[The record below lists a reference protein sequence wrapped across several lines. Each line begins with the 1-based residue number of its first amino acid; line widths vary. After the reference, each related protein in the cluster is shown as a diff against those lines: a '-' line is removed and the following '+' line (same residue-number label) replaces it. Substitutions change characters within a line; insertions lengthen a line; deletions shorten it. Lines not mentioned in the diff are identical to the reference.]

1 MNGQSARTGHH
12 SNKRLILGLGIV
24 LFFFMLASLLM
35 MSNALQSPDRFG
47 EYLSALIIF
56 NTLGLLALVIL
67 ISANVINL
75 IKQVRH
81 KVPGSRMTYRTVTM
95 FALLS
100 VTPVLILYYFS
111 LDFLYRGIDSWFNLR
126 IEQALDDSLEL
137 SKISLNERMREI
149 LKQTEQV
156 AYEIRQ
162 KSDAVIPFEIDI
174 YRNRLGATELTVMS
188 RQGNFI
194 ASSFTDSNNLL
205 PNRPNATILF
215 QLQQGNNY
223 IGLTSI
229 DNAGFS
235 IQAVANIPLS
245 GMNREP
251 RVIQALFPMSARI
264 NELATN
270 IQTAYA
276 KYQELSYLRDQLK
289 LGFIS
294 ILTLVLLFSIF
305 SALWAAFY
313 SANRLAA
320 PIRNLA
326 DGTRSVAEG
335 NYDKQLP
342 VPGNDELGF
351 LVASFNDMTKKI
363 STARD
368 EARNSQMEAE
378 TQKAY
383 LEAVLG
389 RLSSGVLVIDQ
400 DNNVRTVNI
409 SSSQILG
416 IDTSNLV
423 GRTVEQIESDFPY
436 LEPLIKTIEYHRA
449 DHKDDWREQVTLF
462 GTSGRQILMCSGTV
476 LSLTGDK
483 EMTTNVHVTVFD
495 DITALIQGQK
505 NAAWSEMARRLA
517 HEIKN
522 PLTPIQLAAERL
534 RLKYIDPANPAQSEM
549 LDRLTNTIIQQVE
562 TMKDMVNTFSE
573 YAHTPKISQKYI
585 DLNQLIQEV
594 VDLYSTLMKTD
605 GVVEMDLAKNLP
617 AIKADTGRL
626 RRVFNNLL
634 HNAFD
639 ATSGNMHTVIKV
651 KTDFVSSHG
660 LDFIEIRI
668 KDAGTGI
675 PEDLIDR
682 VFEPYVTGKPKG
694 TGLGLAIV
702 QKIIEE
708 HGGIVW
714 LENNTDSPGAC
725 AIIRLPV
732 VTSMQHNNV
741 NSIIQRDII

>member
-1 MNGQSARTGHH
+1 MNGPSDKTG
-12 SNKRLILGLGIV
+12 NAGKRLILGLGIV

-35 MSNALQSPDRFG
+35 MSDALQNPDRFG
-47 EYLSALIIF
+47 DYLSGLLLF
-56 NTLGLLALVIL
+56 NTLGLLTLAIL
-67 ISANVINL
+67 IAAKLVTL
-75 IKQVRH
+75 IKQLKH
-81 KVPGSRMTYRTVTM
+81 KVPGSRMTFRTVTM

-111 LDFLYRGIDSWFNLR
+111 LNFLYRGIDSWFDLKV
-126 IEQALDDSLEL
+126 EEALDDSLEL
-137 SKISLNERMREI
+137 SKISLNDRMREI
-149 LKQTEQV
+149 LKQTEQI
-156 AYEIRQ
+156 ATEIRD
-162 KSDAVIPFEIDI
+162 KPNAVIPLEIDA
-174 YRNRLGATELTVMS
+174 YRSRIGANELNVMN

-194 ASSFTDSNNLL
+194 ASSLTDSNNLL
-205 PNRPNATILF
+205 PNRPNETILF

-223 IGLTSI
+223 IGLTSV
-229 DNAGFS
+229 DDSGFS
-235 IQAVANIPLS
+235 IQAVANITAT
-245 GMNREP
+245 NINDEP
-251 RVIQALFPMSARI
+251 RIIQALFPMAARI
-264 NELATN
+264 NALATR

-276 KYQELSYLRDQLK
+276 KYQELSYLRNQLK
-289 LGFIS
+289 LGFVS

-320 PIRNLA
+320 PIRDLA
-326 DGTRSVAEG
+326 EGTKSVAEG
-335 NYDKQLP
+335 NYGKQLP

-351 LVASFNDMTKKI
+351 LVASFNEMTRKI

-368 EARNSQMEAE
+368 EAKNSQREAE

-389 RLSSGVLVIDQ
+389 RLSSGVLVIGQ
-400 DNNVRTVNI
+400 DNNLRTVNI

-416 IDTSNLV
+416 VDIENLA
-423 GRTVEQIESDFPY
+423 GRTLDEIATNFPY
-436 LEPLIKTIEYHRA
+436 LEPLIKTIEFHRS
-449 DHKDDWREQVTLF
+449 DNKSEWREQVTLF

-476 LSLTGDK
+476 LSLTGGSVAS
-483 EMTTNVHVTVFD
+483 NVHVTVFD
-495 DITALIQGQK
+495 DITALIQAQK

-534 RLKYIDPANPAQSEM
+534 RLKYIDKMNPDQSEM

-573 YAHTPKISQKYI
+573 YAYTPKISQKYI
-585 DLNQLIQEV
+585 DLNKLIQEV
-594 VDLYSTLMKTD
+594 VDLYNTLMKADRT
-605 GVVEMDLAKNLP
+605 VEMDLVDNLP
-617 AIKADTGRL
+617 PIKADPGRL

-639 ATSGNMHTVIKV
+639 ATPSNMHTVIQV
-651 KTDFVSSHG
+651 KTDFVSNHG
-660 LDFIEIRI
+660 LDFVEIRI
-668 KDAGTGI
+668 KDSGTGI
-675 PEDLIDR
+675 PEDLIDKI
-682 VFEPYVTGKPKG
+682 FEPYVTSKPKG

-714 LENNTDSPGAC
+714 LENNDHSPGAC

-732 VTSMQHNNV
+732 ATALQQSNV
-741 NSIIQRDII
+741 NHIIQRDII

>member
-1 MNGQSARTGHH
+1 MNGPSDKPGNTY
-12 SNKRLILGLGIV
+12 KRLILGLGIV

-35 MSNALQSPDRFG
+35 MSDALQSPDRFG
-47 EYLSALIIF
+47 DYLSGLMLF
-56 NTLGLLALVIL
+56 STLGLLVLVVL
-67 ISANVINL
+67 ITANLINL
-75 IKQVRH
+75 IKQLKH
-81 KVPGSRMTYRTVTM
+81 KVPGSRMTFRTVTM
-95 FALLS
+95 FAFLS

-111 LDFLYRGIDSWFNLR
+111 LDFLYRGIDSWFDLR
-126 IEQALDDSLEL
+126 VEEALNDSLEL
-137 SKISLNERMREI
+137 SKISLNDRMREI

-156 AYEIRQ
+156 ANEIARNPD
-162 KSDAVIPFEIDI
+162 SAIPFEIDA
-174 YRNRLGATELTVMS
+174 YRDRIGANELTVMN
-188 RQGNFI
+188 RQGSFI
-194 ASSFTDSNNLL
+194 ASSFSDSNNLL
-205 PNRPNATILF
+205 PNRPNDTILF

-223 IGLTSI
+223 IGLTSV
-229 DNAGFS
+229 DSSGFS
-235 IQAVANIPLS
+235 IQAVVNIAS
-245 GMNREP
+245 T
-251 RVIQALFPMSARI
+251 RVNDEARIIQALFPMAARI
-264 NELATN
+264 NALATN
-270 IQTAYA
+270 IQTAYG
-276 KYQELSYLRDQLK
+276 KYQELSYLREQLK

-320 PIRNLA
+320 PIRDLA
-326 DGTRSVAEG
+326 EGTRSVAEG

-351 LVASFNDMTKKI
+351 LVASFNDMTRKI
-363 STARD
+363 STARN
-368 EARNSQMEAE
+368 EAKSSQMEAE

-400 DNNVRTVNI
+400 DYNLRTVNI
-409 SSSQILG
+409 SSCQILG
-416 IDTSNLV
+416 VDFSSLD
-423 GRTVEQIESDFPY
+423 GRTLDVIGVEFPY
-436 LEPLIKTIEYHRA
+436 LEPLIKTIEYHRS
-449 DHKDDWREQVTLF
+449 DKKSEWREQVTLF

-476 LSLTGDK
+476 LSLTGNK
-483 EMTTNVHVTVFD
+483 EVANVHVIVFD

-534 RLKYIDPANPAQSEM
+534 RLKYIDTINPAQSEM

-585 DLNQLIQEV
+585 DLNRLIQEV
-594 VDLYSTLMKTD
+594 VDLYSTLMNMD
-605 GVVEMDLAKNLP
+605 RPVEMDLAGNLP
-617 AIKADTGRL
+617 LIKADAGRL

-639 ATSGNMHTVIKV
+639 ATAGNMHTIIKV
-651 KTDFVSSHG
+651 KTDFVSNHG
-660 LDFIEIRI
+660 LDFVEIRI
-668 KDAGTGI
+668 KDSGPGI
-675 PEDLIDR
+675 PADLIDR
-682 VFEPYVTGKPKG
+682 IFEPYVTSKPKG

-714 LENNTDSPGAC
+714 LENNDDGPGAC
-725 AIIRLPV
+725 AIIRLPI
-732 VTSMQHNNV
+732 VTTMHHGNV
-741 NSIIQRDII
+741 NNITQRDII

>member
-1 MNGQSARTGHH
+1 MNGPSDKSG
-12 SNKRLILGLGIV
+12 NKYKRLILGLGIV

-35 MSNALQSPDRFG
+35 MSDALQSPDRFG
-47 EYLSALIIF
+47 DYLSGLLLF
-56 NTLGLLALVIL
+56 NTLGLLILVVL
-67 ISANVINL
+67 ITANLINL
-75 IKQVRH
+75 IKQLKH
-81 KVPGSRMTYRTVTM
+81 KVPGSRMTFRTVTM

-111 LDFLYRGIDSWFNLR
+111 LDFLYRGIDSWFDLR
-126 IEQALDDSLEL
+126 VEQALDDSLEL
-137 SKISLNERMREI
+137 SKISLNDRMREI

-156 AYEIRQ
+156 ASEIRQ
-162 KSDAVIPFEIDI
+162 KPDSVMPFEIDS
-174 YRNRLGATELTVMS
+174 YRNRLGAIEVTVMS
-188 RQGNFI
+188 RQGSFV
-194 ASSFTDSNNLL
+194 ASSFTDSDNLF
-205 PNRPNATILF
+205 PNRPNETILF

-223 IGLTSI
+223 IGLTSV
-229 DNAGFS
+229 DNSGFS
-235 IQAVANIPLS
+235 IQAVANIPPS
-245 GMNREP
+245 SVNDEP
-251 RVIQALFPMSARI
+251 RVIQALFPMAERI
-264 NELATN
+264 NALATN
-270 IQTAYA
+270 IQTAYG

-289 LGFIS
+289 LGFVS
-294 ILTLVLLFSIF
+294 LLTLVLLFSIF

-320 PIRNLA
+320 PIRDLA
-326 DGTRSVAEG
+326 EGTRSVAEG
-335 NYDKQLP
+335 DYGKQLP

-351 LVASFNDMTKKI
+351 LVASFNEMTRKI

-368 EARNSQMEAE
+368 EAKSSQLEAE

-409 SSSQILG
+409 SSSHILG
-416 IDTSNLV
+416 VDIADLSA
-423 GRTVEQIESDFPY
+423 RTLEEIERDFPY

-449 DHKDDWREQVTLF
+449 DNKGDWREQVTLF

-476 LSLTGDK
+476 LSVTGGK
-483 EMTTNVHVTVFD
+483 EFTNVHVTVFD

-534 RLKYIDPANPAQSEM
+534 RLKYIDTLNPAQSEM

-573 YAHTPKISQKYI
+573 YAYTPKISQKYI
-585 DLNQLIQEV
+585 DLNKLIQEV
-594 VDLYSTLMKTD
+594 VDLYSTLMNADRTI
-605 GVVEMDLAKNLP
+605 EMDLAENLP
-617 AIKADTGRL
+617 PIKADTGRL

-639 ATSGNMHTVIKV
+639 ATPGNMHTVIKV
-651 KTDFVSSHG
+651 KTDFVSNHG
-660 LDFIEIRI
+660 LDFVEIRI
-668 KDAGTGI
+668 RDAGAGI

-682 VFEPYVTGKPKG
+682 VFEPYVTSKPKG

-714 LENNTDSPGAC
+714 LENNENSPGAC

-732 VTSMQHNNV
+732 VTAIQHTNV
-741 NSIIQRDII
+741 NNINQRDII

>member
-1 MNGQSARTGHH
+1 MNGSSGKSGYTH
-12 SNKRLILGLGIV
+12 KRLILGLGIV

-35 MSNALQSPDRFG
+35 MSDALQSPERFG
-47 EYLSALIIF
+47 DYLSGLLLYS
-56 NTLGLLALVIL
+56 TLGLLILVIL
-67 ISANVINL
+67 ITANLINL
-75 IKQVRH
+75 IKQLKQ
-81 KVPGSRMTYRTVTM
+81 KVPGSRMTFRTVTM
-95 FALLS
+95 FAFLS

-111 LDFLYRGIDSWFNLR
+111 LDFLYRGIDSWFDLR
-126 IEQALDDSLEL
+126 VEEALNDSLEL

-156 AYEIRQ
+156 ATEIGQ
-162 KSDAVIPFEIDI
+162 KPESVIPFEIDA
-174 YRNRLGATELTVMS
+174 YRNRIGANELTVMN

-194 ASSFTDSNNLL
+194 ASSITNSNNLL
-205 PNRPNATILF
+205 PNRPNDTILF

-223 IGLTSI
+223 IGLTSV
-229 DNAGFS
+229 DSSGFS
-235 IQAVANIPLS
+235 IQSVVNIVSP
-245 GMNREP
+245 GVKGEP
-251 RVIQALFPMSARI
+251 RIIQALFPVAARI
-264 NELATN
+264 NALATN
-270 IQTAYA
+270 IQSAYS

-320 PIRNLA
+320 PIRDLA
-326 DGTRSVAEG
+326 EGTQSVAEG
-335 NYDKQLP
+335 NYSKQLP
-342 VPGNDELGF
+342 VPSNDELGF
-351 LVASFNDMTKKI
+351 LVASFNEMTRKI
-363 STARD
+363 SSARD
-368 EARNSQMEAE
+368 EAKSSQMEAE

-400 DNNVRTVNI
+400 DNNLRTVNI
-409 SSSQILG
+409 SSCQILG
-416 IDTSNLV
+416 VDMSSLA
-423 GRTVEQIESDFPY
+423 GRTLDVIGSEYPY
-436 LEPLIKTIEYHRA
+436 LDPLIKTIEFHRS
-449 DHKDDWREQVTLF
+449 DKISEWREQVTLF
-462 GTSGRQILMCSGTV
+462 GTSGRQILMCSGTILT
-476 LSLTGDK
+476 LSGGK
-483 EMTTNVHVTVFD
+483 EVTNVHVTVFD

-534 RLKYIDPANPAQSEM
+534 RLKYIDTLNPGQSEM

-573 YAHTPKISQKYI
+573 YAYTPKISQKYI
-585 DLNQLIQEV
+585 DLNKLIQEV
-594 VDLYSTLMKTD
+594 VDLYSTLMNVD
-605 GVVEMDLAKNLP
+605 GSVELDLAKYLP
-617 AIKADTGRL
+617 LIKADASRL

-639 ATSGNMHTVIKV
+639 ATRGNSHTVIKV
-651 KTDFVSSHG
+651 KSDFVSNHG
-660 LDFIEIRI
+660 LDFIEVKIR
-668 KDAGTGI
+668 DSGAGI
-675 PEDLIDR
+675 PADLIDR
-682 VFEPYVTGKPKG
+682 IFEPYVTSKPKG

-714 LENNTDSPGAC
+714 LENNDNIPGAC

-732 VTSMQHNNV
+732 VTAMHHDNV
-741 NSIIQRDII
+741 NNINQRDII